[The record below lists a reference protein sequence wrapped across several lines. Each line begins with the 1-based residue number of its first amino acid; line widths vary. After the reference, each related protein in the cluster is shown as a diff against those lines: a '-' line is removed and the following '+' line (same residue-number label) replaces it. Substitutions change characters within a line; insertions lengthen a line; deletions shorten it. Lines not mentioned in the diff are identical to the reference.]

1 MFWVRPVSRVS
12 LVPLAVCHKALSL
25 SGSGCYAQGAVCR
38 TRCKASE
45 EEKQAAQKRFA
56 EISHGEG
63 TACAMK

>member
-1 MFWVRPVSRVS
+1 MLGGLLQDKV
-12 LVPLAVCHKALSL
+12 
-25 SGSGCYAQGAVCR
+25 QGN
-38 TRCKASE
+38 E